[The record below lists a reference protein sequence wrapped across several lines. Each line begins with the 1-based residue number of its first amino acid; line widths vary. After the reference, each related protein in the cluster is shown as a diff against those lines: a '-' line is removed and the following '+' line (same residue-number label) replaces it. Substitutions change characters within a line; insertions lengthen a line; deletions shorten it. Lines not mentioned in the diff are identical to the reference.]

1 MSESTQAAESRGNIF
16 DSALLWRVLQT
27 ALPFRVLF
35 ATTAL
40 LSIAIALLSA
50 FRPYLTQ
57 QTIDHYVLSGNA
69 QGVAVMSLWLIL
81 LLGIE
86 VLCQYRFIYSSNLLG
101 QSVIKLLRVR
111 VFERLL
117 HYRLRWFDLTPV
129 GTATTRAISDVE
141 AINDIFS
148 EGLIS
153 IVADLLTILTVLTL
167 MFYSD
172 WRLTLVALLP
182 FPFMVYATYQFK
194 EGIKS
199 TFQAVRNQVAR
210 LNAFLQERV
219 TGMSIVQT
227 FAAEP
232 QELAKFKA
240 INDEHTQAH
249 LQSIWYYSVFFPVV
263 EVLIACGQGLLV
275 WFGANWVIGHQT
287 SIGMLVAFIMYL
299 NMLFRPARTLAD
311 KFNTL
316 QMGLVA
322 ADRVFALLDTD
333 QSLPNK
339 GTHTDPIRGDI
350 AFENVVFSYNDQD
363 AVLRGVSFQ
372 VAAGQTLA
380 LVGATGAG
388 KSSIINILNRFY
400 DIQSGEVR
408 IDGRNIKEYE
418 LYALRRQIGLVLQDV
433 FLFAGSIYDNIVLR
447 NYDIS
452 RQQAIEAAKMVGA
465 HDFIMQLPGNYDY
478 QVMERGATLSLGQ
491 RQLISFIRA
500 LVYNPRILILDEATS
515 SIDTE
520 TEQLVQ
526 QAVSRLVSNRTA
538 IIIAHRLSTIQHAQ
552 QILVLD
558 KGEVVERGTHQ
569 SLLAQNGYYA
579 RLASTSLG
587 VTESITP

>member
-1 MSESTQAAESRGNIF
+1 MTSPTPANSGKMF
-16 DSALLWRVLQT
+16 DGALLKRVLQI
-27 ALPFRVLF
+27 ALPFKTLF
-35 ATTAL
+35 ISTAL
-40 LSIAIALLSA
+40 LAIIIAVLSA

-57 QTIDHYVLSGNA
+57 QTIDHYVLLGDA
-69 QGVAVMSLWLIL
+69 AGLLRMSLILIGIL
-81 LLGIE
+81 LIE
-86 VLCQYRFIYSSNLLG
+86 TLCQYRFIYSSNLLG
-101 QSVIKLLRVR
+101 QLVIKSLRVR

-117 HYRLRWFDLTPV
+117 QYRLRWFDLTPV

-153 IVADLLTILTVLTL
+153 IVADLLTIVTVLTI

-172 WRLTLVALLP
+172 WRLTLVALIP
-182 FPFMVYATYQFK
+182 FPFMVYATYRFK

-199 TFQAVRNQVAR
+199 TFQTVRNQVAR
-210 LNAFLQERV
+210 LNAFLQEHI
-219 TGMSIVQT
+219 TGMSVVQL
-227 FAAEP
+227 FAVEK
-232 QELAKFKA
+232 QELDKFKA
-240 INDEHTQAH
+240 INDEHTKAH

-322 ADRVFALLDTD
+322 SERVFALLDNDETIPNEGKRTD
-333 QSLPNK
+333 FIK
-339 GTHTDPIRGDI
+339 GDI
-350 AFENVVFSYNDQD
+350 NFKQVDFSYNGEDK
-363 AVLRGVSFQ
+363 VLNHVSFDIK
-372 VAAGQTLA
+372 AGQTLA

-388 KSSIINILNRFY
+388 KSSVINILNRFY
-400 DIQSGEVR
+400 DIMQGEVS
-408 IDGRNIKEYE
+408 IDGHPIKDYE
-418 LYALRRQIGLVLQDV
+418 LGYLRSQIGLVLQDV
-433 FLFAGSIYDNIVLR
+433 FLFSGSIYENIVLR
-447 NYDIS
+447 NYAIS
-452 RQQAIEAAKMVGA
+452 RQAVMEAAQMVGA
-465 HDFIMQLPGNYDY
+465 HEFIMRLPNGYDY
-478 QVMERGATLSLGQ
+478 QVMERGATLSMGQ

-515 SIDTE
+515 SIDSE

-526 QAVSRLVSNRTA
+526 YAVEKLVHNRTA
-538 IIIAHRLSTIQHAQ
+538 IIIAHRLSTIRYADR
-552 QILVLD
+552 IIVLN
-558 KGEVVERGTHQ
+558 KGEVVEQGTHE

-579 RLASTSLG
+579 RLHQQHLQQPEL
-587 VTESITP
+587 VN

>member
-1 MSESTQAAESRGNIF
+1 MTNPKAQSGNVF
-16 DSALLWRVLQT
+16 DSVLLKRVLQT
-27 ALPFRVLF
+27 ALPFRRLF
-35 ATTAL
+35 IATAI
-40 LSIAIALLSA
+40 LSVGISLLSA

-57 QTIDHYVLSGNA
+57 QTIDRYVLTGDS
-69 QGVAVMSLWLIL
+69 QGVAKMAIL
-81 LLGIE
+81 LVTILCIE

-117 HYRLRWFDLTPV
+117 QYRLRWFDLTPV

-141 AINDIFS
+141 TINDIFS

-153 IVADLLTILTVLTL
+153 IVADLLTIVTVLII

-172 WRLTLVALLP
+172 WRLTLVALIP
-182 FPFMVYATYQFK
+182 FPFMVYATYRFK
-194 EGIKS
+194 EGIKA
-199 TFQAVRNQVAR
+199 TFQIVRNQVAR

-227 FAAEP
+227 FAAEQ
-232 QELAKFKA
+232 QELERFKA

-263 EVLIACGQGLLV
+263 EVLIACGQGLIV

-322 ADRVFALLDTD
+322 AERVFSLLDNDETI
-333 QSLPNK
+333 PNK
-339 GTHTDPIRGDI
+339 GTYTAQIKGDI
-350 AFENVVFSYNDQD
+350 AFKNVVFSYNDKD
-363 AVLRGVSFQ
+363 AVLRKVSFE
-372 VAAGQTLA
+372 VAAGQTIA

-388 KSSIINILNRFY
+388 KSSVINILNRFY
-400 DIQSGEVR
+400 DIQQGEVL
-408 IDGRNIKEYE
+408 IDGYHIKEYE
-418 LYALRRQIGLVLQDV
+418 LSNLRSQIGLVLQDV
-433 FLFAGSIYDNIVLR
+433 FLFSGSIYDNIVLR
-447 NYDIS
+447 NYNIS
-452 RQQAIEAAKMVGA
+452 REEVIAAAKMVGA
-465 HDFIMQLPGNYDY
+465 HEFIERLPGGYDY

-500 LVYNPRILILDEATS
+500 LAYNPRILILDEATS

-526 QAVSRLVSNRTA
+526 QAVMKLVSNRTA

-558 KGEVVERGTHQ
+558 QGQIVEKGTHQ
-569 SLLAQNGYYA
+569 SLLEQNGYYK
-579 RLASTSLG
+579 RLYENSRQELDT
-587 VTESITP
+587 VPQI

>member
-1 MSESTQAAESRGNIF
+1 MTSQTPANSGKMF
-16 DSALLWRVLQT
+16 DGALLKRVLQI
-27 ALPFRVLF
+27 ALPFKTLF
-35 ATTAL
+35 ISTAL
-40 LSIAIALLSA
+40 LAIIIAVLSA

-57 QTIDHYVLSGNA
+57 QTIDHYVLLGDA
-69 QGVAVMSLWLIL
+69 AGLLRMSLILIGIL
-81 LLGIE
+81 LIE
-86 VLCQYRFIYSSNLLG
+86 TLCQYRFIYSSNLLG
-101 QSVIKLLRVR
+101 QLVIKSLRVR

-117 HYRLRWFDLTPV
+117 QYRLRWFDLTPV

-153 IVADLLTILTVLTL
+153 IVADLLTIVTVLAI

-172 WRLTLVALLP
+172 WRLTLVALIP
-182 FPFMVYATYQFK
+182 FPFMVYATYRFK

-199 TFQAVRNQVAR
+199 TFQTVRNQVAR
-210 LNAFLQERV
+210 LNAFLQEHI
-219 TGMSIVQT
+219 TGMSVVQL
-227 FAAEP
+227 FAVEK
-232 QELAKFKA
+232 QELDKFKA
-240 INDEHTQAH
+240 INDEHTKAH

-322 ADRVFALLDTD
+322 SERVFALLDNDETIPNEGKRTD
-333 QSLPNK
+333 FIK
-339 GTHTDPIRGDI
+339 GDI
-350 AFENVVFSYNDQD
+350 NFKQVDFSYNGEDK
-363 AVLRGVSFQ
+363 VLNHVSFDIK
-372 VAAGQTLA
+372 AGQTLA

-388 KSSIINILNRFY
+388 KSSVINILNRFY
-400 DIQSGEVR
+400 DIMQGEVS
-408 IDGRNIKEYE
+408 IDGHPIKEYE
-418 LYALRRQIGLVLQDV
+418 LGYLRSQIGLVLQDV
-433 FLFAGSIYDNIVLR
+433 FLFSGSIYENIVLR
-447 NYDIS
+447 NYAIS
-452 RQQAIEAAKMVGA
+452 RQAVMEAAQMVGA
-465 HDFIMQLPGNYDY
+465 HEFIMRLPNGYDY
-478 QVMERGATLSLGQ
+478 QVMERGATLSMGQ

-515 SIDTE
+515 SIDSE

-526 QAVSRLVSNRTA
+526 YAVEKLVHNRTA
-538 IIIAHRLSTIQHAQ
+538 IIIAHRLSTIRYADR
-552 QILVLD
+552 IIVLN
-558 KGEVVERGTHQ
+558 KGEVVEQGTHE

-579 RLASTSLG
+579 RLHQQHLQQPEL
-587 VTESITP
+587 VN

>member
-1 MSESTQAAESRGNIF
+1 MF
-16 DSALLWRVLQT
+16 DGALLKRVLQI
-27 ALPFRVLF
+27 ALPFKTLF
-35 ATTAL
+35 ISTAL
-40 LSIAIALLSA
+40 LAIIIAVLSA

-57 QTIDHYVLSGNA
+57 QTIDHYVLLGDA
-69 QGVAVMSLWLIL
+69 AGLLRMSLILIGIL
-81 LLGIE
+81 LIE
-86 VLCQYRFIYSSNLLG
+86 TLCQYRFIYSSNLLG
-101 QSVIKLLRVR
+101 QLVIKSLRVR

-117 HYRLRWFDLTPV
+117 QYRLRWFDLTPV

-153 IVADLLTILTVLTL
+153 IVADLLTIVTVLTI

-172 WRLTLVALLP
+172 WRLTLVALIP
-182 FPFMVYATYQFK
+182 FPFMVYATYRFK

-199 TFQAVRNQVAR
+199 TFQTVRNQVAR
-210 LNAFLQERV
+210 LNAFLQEHI
-219 TGMSIVQT
+219 TGMSVVQL
-227 FAAEP
+227 FAVEK
-232 QELAKFKA
+232 QELDKFKA
-240 INDEHTQAH
+240 INDEHTKAH

-322 ADRVFALLDTD
+322 SERVFALLDNDETIPNEGKRTD
-333 QSLPNK
+333 FIK
-339 GTHTDPIRGDI
+339 GDI
-350 AFENVVFSYNDQD
+350 NFKQVDFSYNGEDK
-363 AVLRGVSFQ
+363 VLNHVSFDIK
-372 VAAGQTLA
+372 AGQTLA

-388 KSSIINILNRFY
+388 KSSVINILNRFY
-400 DIQSGEVR
+400 DIMQGEVS
-408 IDGRNIKEYE
+408 IDGHPIKEYE
-418 LYALRRQIGLVLQDV
+418 LGYLRSQIGLVLQDV
-433 FLFAGSIYDNIVLR
+433 FLFSGSIYENIVLR
-447 NYDIS
+447 NYAIS
-452 RQQAIEAAKMVGA
+452 RQAVMEAAQMVGA
-465 HDFIMQLPGNYDY
+465 HEFIMRLPNGYDY
-478 QVMERGATLSLGQ
+478 QVMERGATLSMGQ

-515 SIDTE
+515 SIDSE

-526 QAVSRLVSNRTA
+526 YAVEKLVHNRTA
-538 IIIAHRLSTIQHAQ
+538 IIIAHRLSTIRYADR
-552 QILVLD
+552 IIVLN
-558 KGEVVERGTHQ
+558 KGEVVEQGTHE

-579 RLASTSLG
+579 RLHQQHLQQPEL
-587 VTESITP
+587 VN